1 MTDLSAE
8 HRALAAYRP
17 QHKVRFVTA
26 ASLFDGHDAAINI
39 MRRILQGM
47 GAEVI
52 HLGHNR
58 SVDEVVT
65 AALQEDAQA
74 IAVSS
79 YQGGHVEYFKY
90 MVELLRQRGGERIQ
104 VFGGGGGV
112 IVAEEIRELAD
123 HGVRIFSPEDG
134 QKMGLQGMIGE
145 MMMRADVDLS
155 VHAPTSVDALAGHG
169 DAAWRALAQMI
180 TALENGRADPAL
192 VQALH
197 ERAAVA
203 ATPVVGITG
212 TGGAGKSSLTD
223 ELIRRLRLDQDD
235 ALRIAV
241 ISIDPSRRKS
251 GGALLGDRIRMNAI
265 GEWTA
270 PRLAAAR
277 TSPPPEGAPAALGRP
292 GVDGKGQR
300 VFMRSL
306 ATRDFGS
313 EISQALPD
321 VLAACKVAGF
331 DLVVVETSGIGQ
343 GDAAIVPLVDIPVY
357 VMTPEFGAASQLEK
371 IDMLDFAEFVAINK
385 FDRKGAADALRD
397 VAKQVQRNREA
408 FKEPPE
414 QMPVFGT
421 MASRFNDD
429 GVTALYQALKQ
440 RLSQA
445 GLRLSE
451 GRLPKVATRHST
463 HQVPIVPAARVRYL
477 AEIADTVRGY
487 KRRAREQAALAR
499 EIQQLRAVAAMLT
512 VDKPDKARA
521 AEATVNLAEQREA
534 RLDPSAKKLLAMW
547 PDMQRAYA
555 GDEYVVKIRD
565 KEIRTALTHT
575 TLSGS
580 KIRKVALPGY
590 ECHGELLKWLLLDNV
605 PGSFPYTAGT
615 FAFKREGEDP
625 TRMFA
630 GEGDAFRT
638 NRRFKMVSAGMPAK
652 RLSTAFD
659 SVTLYG
665 HDPDPRPDI
674 YGKVGNSGVSIA
686 TLDDMKVLYSGF
698 ELTHPATSVS
708 MTINGPAPTIL
719 AMFMATAIDQNLD
732 KFKADNGREPTDTE
746 AAKIR
751 EWTLANVRGTVQADI
766 LKEDQGQNTCIFSTE
781 FSLKVMGD
789 IAEYFVHHDV
799 RNFYSVSISGYHIA
813 EAGANPISQLAF
825 TLSNGFTFVEAYL
838 ARGMHIDDFAP
849 NLSFFF
855 SNGMDPEYN
864 VMGRVAR
871 RIWATSMRDRYGANE
886 RSQKL
891 KYHVQTSG
899 RSLHAQE
906 IQFNDI
912 RTTLQALIAI
922 YDNCNSLHTNAYD
935 EAITT
940 PTEESVRRA
949 MAIQLIINREWGLAK
964 NENPGQGSFIID
976 ELTELVEEAVLA
988 EFEKI
993 AERGGVL
1000 GAMETGYQRGKIQEE
1015 SMHYEMQKHTGEVP
1029 IVGVNTFRN
1038 PQAEAAPQH
1047 IELARSTDAEKQS
1060 QLQRLCDFHSR
1071 HAGQAPAML
1080 QRLRQAVIDNRN
1092 VFEVLIDAVR
1102 VCSLGQITGALFEV
1116 GGQYRRSM

>member
-8 HRALAAYRP
+8 FKALANYRP
-17 QHKVRFVTA
+17 THKVRFVTA

-65 AALQEDAQA
+65 AALQEDVQG

-90 MVELLRQRGGERIQ
+90 MVDLLRQRGGEHIQ

-112 IVAEEIRELAD
+112 IVPAEIREL
-123 HGVRIFSPEDG
+123 HEYGVTRIYSPEDG
-134 QKMGLQGMIGE
+134 QRMGLQGMIGE
-145 MMMRADVDLS
+145 MVMRCDRDLS
-155 VHAPTSVDALAGHG
+155 PHAPTDAGAIEGH
-169 DAAWRALAQMI
+169 DYSHWRALAQLI
-180 TALENGRADPAL
+180 TAIENGAADEAL
-192 VQALH
+192 VARVR
-197 ERAAVA
+197 ERAGARTV
-203 ATPVVGITG
+203 PVVGITG

-235 ALRIAV
+235 RLHVAV

-265 GEWTA
+265 
-270 PRLAAAR
+270 
-277 TSPPPEGAPAALGRP
+277 SPWQQGP
-292 GVDGKGQR
+292 R

-313 EISQALPD
+313 EISAALPD
-321 VLAACKVAGF
+321 VIAACKAAGF

-343 GDAAIVPLVDIPVY
+343 GDAAIVPLVDVPLY

-408 FKEPPE
+408 WTRRPE
-414 QMPVFGT
+414 EMPVFGT
-421 MASRFNDD
+421 MAARFNDD
-429 GVTALYQALKQ
+429 GVTALYQALRA
-440 RLSQA
+440 RLQELGLPVQA
-445 GLRLSE
+445 
-451 GRLPKVATRHST
+451 GRLPEVGGRHST
-463 HQVPIVPAARVRYL
+463 NQTPIVPGARVRYL
-477 AEIADTVRGY
+477 AEISDTVRGY
-487 KRRAREQAALAR
+487 KKRAREQARLAR
-499 EIQQLRAVAAMLT
+499 EIQQLQEAARMLK
-512 VDKPDKARA
+512 VDKPERAPA
-521 AEATVNLAEQREA
+521 AEAALDLAGKRKA
-534 RLDPSAKKLLAMW
+534 RMDRDALHLLQQW

-565 KEIRTALTHT
+565 KEIRTALTT
-575 TLSGS
+575 KSLSGTT
-580 KIRKVALPGY
+580 IRKVALPAY
-590 ECHGELLKWLLLDNV
+590 EDHGEILKWLMLDNV

-615 FAFKREGEDP
+615 FAFKRENEDP

-638 NRRFKMVSAGMPAK
+638 NRRFKLLSEGMPAK

-665 HDPDPRPDI
+665 NDPAERPDI

-686 TLDDMKVLYSGF
+686 TLEDMEVLYSGF
-698 ELTHPATSVS
+698 DLCSPSTSVS

-719 AMFMATAIDQNLD
+719 AMFMNTAIDQQLE
-732 KFKADNGREPTDTE
+732 KFRTDNGREPTATE
-746 AAKIR
+746 AAKVR
-751 EWTLANVRGTVQADI
+751 EWVLANVRGTVQADI

-789 IAEYFVHHDV
+789 IAQYFVHHNV

-825 TLSNGFTFVEAYL
+825 TLSNGFTLVEAYL

-855 SNGMDPEYN
+855 SNGMDPEYT

-871 RIWATSMRDRYGANE
+871 RIWAVAMKDKYGANE

-891 KYHVQTSG
+891 KYHIQTSG

-922 YDNCNSLHTNAYD
+922 YDNCNSLHTNAFD

-940 PTEESVRRA
+940 PTEDSVRRA

-964 NENPGQGSFIID
+964 NENPNQGAFIME

-988 EFEKI
+988 EFERI

-1000 GAMETGYQRGKIQEE
+1000 GAMETGYQRGKIQDE
-1015 SMHYEMQKHTGEVP
+1015 SMHYEMLKHTGELP

-1038 PQAEAAPQH
+1038 PHGDTVLEKL
-1047 IELARSTDAEKQS
+1047 ELARSTEDEKLGQLRRLQDFQS
-1060 QLQRLCDFHSR
+1060 RN
-1071 HAGQAPAML
+1071 ATAAPAML
-1080 QRLRQAVIDNRN
+1080 QRLQQAVIDNGN
-1092 VFEVLIDAVR
+1092 VFEVLMDAVR
-1102 VCSLGQITGALFEV
+1102 VCSLGQITNALFEV
-1116 GGQYRRSM
+1116 GGQYRRNM